1 MYLHIGNGMV
11 VREAEILGIFDLENT
26 SLSKATRE
34 FLAQAEKEKR
44 VVNVTMEMPKAF
56 VVAARREQRRP
67 SAGRCVSGLKTVVY
81 ITQVSAGT
89 LRGRLRSSQ
98 GIKSL

>member
-11 VREAEILGIFDLENT
+11 IREADILGVFDLENT

-56 VVAARREQRRP
+56 VAAARREKRP
-67 SAGRCVSGLKTVVY
+67 RSAGRCVPSSQTTVY

-89 LRGRLRSSQ
+89 LRGRLRFSQ
-98 GIKSL
+98 GRKAL